1 MTNSQYI
8 DAYKKTQQ
16 SSNSVTSSHEIVRTL
31 MKELV
36 NSMQKIV
43 LDIQDE
49 RKRKQDEFSVD
60 KDFEEKYARQKSKNL
75 SKSLSIIYGLQT
87 SLDFDKA
94 LEIANNLFQ
103 LYEYCRHEIIKGF
116 SQKIE
121 DGYYQSYWYYKT
133 NYGRMGRNT
142 IFREIKM
149 DNFNSDL
156 DLLENLSKKISD
168 LIYNNEFSQISFIDA
183 QRRALIKKIIESEGK
198 KNAIKKRIGKL
209 LENNFE
215 NIKATENKLQNLSKN
230 HNKFSKRLKAYS
242 SIKY

>member
-16 SSNSVTSSHEIVRTL
+16 SSNAVTTSHEIVRIL

-43 LDIQDE
+43 LDIQDD
-49 RKRKQDEFSVD
+49 RKRKKDKILIDKVFDE
-60 KDFEEKYARQKSKNL
+60 KNARHKSKNL

-121 DGYYQSYWYYKT
+121 DGIMKAIDVIKQIMEGWE
-133 NYGRMGRNT
+133 
-142 IFREIKM
+142 EIP
-149 DNFNSDL
+149 S
-156 DLLENLSKKISD
+156 LEK
-168 LIYNNEFSQISFIDA
+168 
-183 QRRALIKKIIESEGK
+183 
-198 KNAIKKRIGKL
+198 
-209 LENNFE
+209 
-215 NIKATENKLQNLSKN
+215 
-230 HNKFSKRLKAYS
+230 
-242 SIKY
+242 